1 MKNPLYIGFGIG
13 LVVVAIIVAGVLYT
27 QRGAHIQV
35 TGQFLKVRTAPLDEH
50 SSAAV
55 IDFRVT
61 NPADYPFQVNDVT
74 VVLDGVPGAQPEGTT
89 VSDSDTDRLLAG
101 VPLLGQRYNPTL
113 MARVRIAPHQT
124 RDFMVA
130 ARFEVPEADLEK
142 RKRLVLRISEVDGAM
157 SEISEK

>member
-13 LVVVAIIVAGVLYT
+13 LVMIAILVAGVFYT

-35 TGQFLKVRTAPLDEH
+35 TGQILKVRTAPLDEH

-55 IDFRVT
+55 IDFRLT
-61 NPADYPFQVNDVT
+61 NPADYPFQVNYVT
-74 VVLDGVPGAQPEGTT
+74 VVQEGASGQPEGTT
-89 VSDSDTDRLLAG
+89 VSNADTDRLLAG

-113 MARVRIAPHQT
+113 MARVRLGPHET
-124 RDFMVA
+124 RDYMVA
-130 ARFEVPEADLEK
+130 ARFEVPETDLEK
-142 RKRLVLRISEVDGAM
+142 RKRLVLRIDEVDGAA